1 MSQLFSLIADSIVL
15 NREVK
20 FQKVMKKGNVCQ
32 IMVDDLGY
40 TYSNAQ
46 VRENGN
52 VRWRCSKKS
61 SKEKCRA
68 YVTTEGSWIVN
79 EIHPHNHPPV
89 EAKLA

>member
-1 MSQLFSLIADSIVL
+1 V
-15 NREVK
+15 
-20 FQKVMKKGNVCQ
+20 Q
-32 IMVDDLGY
+32 ILVDEFGY
-40 TYSNAQ
+40 TFSNAQ
-46 VRENGN
+46 PLLYGN

-68 YVTTEGSWIVN
+68 YITTEGSWIVN

>member
-61 SKEKCRA
+61 SKEKCKA
-68 YVTTEGSWIVN
+68 FAVTSDQFLIQEGYQHS
-79 EIHPHNHPPV
+79 HPPHP
-89 EAKLA
+89 EPFA